1 MLKQLIENFES
12 ANYTRVS
19 RGADSYAESETITVS
34 ELDRLVA
41 MYHLG
46 GGAQTLRLVRDAIDH
61 WLRRYHGYAIQG
73 SIGAHYH
80 QIGLKEKGIFEHVV
94 PASRIRDMLIA
105 GVLTPVQAMNMPTCQ
120 ISNAGDR
127 ALRQAGLVSTTPS
140 VWNFFDRYKILQSNF
155 ETHNGT
161 PVDVSNWNLEKHFK
175 LFGVE

>member
-46 GGAQTLRLVRDAIDH
+46 GGPQTLRLVRDAIDH

-73 SIGAHYH
+73 SIGAHYR
-80 QIGLKEKGIFEHVV
+80 QVGLKEKGIFEHVV
-94 PASRIRDMLIA
+94 PASRVRDMLIA
-105 GVLTPVQAMNMPTCQ
+105 GILTPVQAMNMPTCQ

-127 ALRQAGLVSTTPS
+127 TLRQAGLVSTTPS
-140 VWNFFDRYKILQSNF
+140 VWNFFKRYEILQSNF